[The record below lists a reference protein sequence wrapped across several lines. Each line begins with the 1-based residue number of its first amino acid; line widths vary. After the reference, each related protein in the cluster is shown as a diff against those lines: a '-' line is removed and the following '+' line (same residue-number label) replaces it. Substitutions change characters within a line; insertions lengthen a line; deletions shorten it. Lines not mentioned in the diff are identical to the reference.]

1 MFYNFISILQ
11 TCSYGLYMG
20 YITMQFSPWIKVGNR
35 FKRLWVGQ
43 QFVQHVDNVHKAWTL
58 GAVVKPALKH

>member
-1 MFYNFISILQ
+1 
-11 TCSYGLYMG
+11 
-20 YITMQFSPWIKVGNR
+20 MQFSPWIKVGNR

-43 QFVQHVDNVHKAWTL
+43 QFVKHVDNVHKAWAL